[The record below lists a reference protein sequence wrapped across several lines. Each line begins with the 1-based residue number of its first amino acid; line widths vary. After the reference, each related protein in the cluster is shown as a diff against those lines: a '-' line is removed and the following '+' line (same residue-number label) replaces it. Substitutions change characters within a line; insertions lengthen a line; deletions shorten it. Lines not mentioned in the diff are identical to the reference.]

1 MLFFVK
7 KPIFTTSPTR
17 LLLALLKYQF
27 MIINSMRTMYTM
39 GNINITDS
47 RNPNMINENDIFT
60 LGVIHSLKSII
71 KAIKDTGDG
80 ADEIDF
86 EHVLETQRR
95 NLSDP
100 DLEEHIVD
108 VNELEELK

>member
-1 MLFFVK
+1 MILFLK
-7 KPIFTTSPTR
+7 NPTFTTFPVMS
-17 LLLALLKYQF
+17 LLALLKYQF
-27 MIINSMRTMYTM
+27 MIINGMQSMYTT

-71 KAIKDTGDG
+71 KAIKDTGES
-80 ADEIDF
+80 ANTIDF
-86 EHVLETQRR
+86 QEVLEIQRR

-100 DLEEHIVD
+100 ELEEHIVD
-108 VNELEELK
+108 VSEQEELR

>member
-1 MLFFVK
+1 MDLYLK
-7 KPIFTTSPTR
+7 KHGFCHLSYSDSSRSFYIPLMHNNSMHSMYTTS
-17 LLLALLKYQF
+17 
-27 MIINSMRTMYTM
+27 
-39 GNINITDS
+39 NINITNA

>member
-1 MLFFVK
+1 MILFLK
-7 KPIFTTSPTR
+7 NPTFTTFPVMS
-17 LLLALLKYQF
+17 LLALLKYQF
-27 MIINSMRTMYTM
+27 MIINSMQTMYTV

-71 KAIKDTGDG
+71 KAIKDTGES
-80 ADEIDF
+80 ANQIDF
-86 EHVLETQRR
+86 QEVLEIQRR

-100 DLEEHIVD
+100 ELEEHIVD
-108 VNELEELK
+108 VSEQEELR

>member
-1 MLFFVK
+1 MQSMY
-7 KPIFTTSPTR
+7 TTS
-17 LLLALLKYQF
+17 
-27 MIINSMRTMYTM
+27 
-39 GNINITDS
+39 NINITNA

-71 KAIKDTGDG
+71 KAVNDTGDG

-86 EHVLETQRR
+86 QEVLETQRR

-100 DLEEHIVD
+100 DLEEYIVD
-108 VNELEELK
+108 VNGLEELK

>member
-1 MLFFVK
+1 MILFLK
-7 KPIFTTSPTR
+7 NPTFTTFPVMS
-17 LLLALLKYQF
+17 LLALLKYQF
-27 MIINSMRTMYTM
+27 MIINGMQSMYTTS
-39 GNINITDS
+39 NINITNA

-71 KAIKDTGDG
+71 KAIKDTGDS

>member
-1 MLFFVK
+1 MILFLK
-7 KPIFTTSPTR
+7 NPTFTTFPVMS
-17 LLLALLKYQF
+17 LLALLKYQF
-27 MIINSMRTMYTM
+27 MIINGMQSMYSK

-47 RNPNMINENDIFT
+47 RSPNMIKENDIFT

-71 KAIKDTGDG
+71 KAIKDTDES

-86 EHVLETQRR
+86 QHVLETQRR
-95 NLSDP
+95 NLSDQ

-108 VNELEELK
+108 VSELEELR

>member
-1 MLFFVK
+1 MILFLK
-7 KPIFTTSPTR
+7 NPTFTTFPVMS
-17 LLLALLKYQF
+17 LLALLKYQF
-27 MIINSMRTMYTM
+27 MIINSMRTMYTS

-71 KAIKDTGDG
+71 KAIKDTGES
-80 ADEIDF
+80 ANTIDF
-86 EHVLETQRR
+86 QEVLEIQRR

-100 DLEEHIVD
+100 ELEEHIVD
-108 VNELEELK
+108 VSEQEELR

>member
-1 MLFFVK
+1 MVFATFPILIVPALF
-7 KPIFTTSPTR
+7 IYHII
-17 LLLALLKYQF
+17 L
-27 MIINSMRTMYTM
+27 INSMQSMYTTS
-39 GNINITDS
+39 NINITNA

-86 EHVLETQRR
+86 QEVLETQRR

-100 DLEEHIVD
+100 DLEEYIVD
-108 VNELEELK
+108 VNGLEELK

>member
-1 MLFFVK
+1 MDLYLK
-7 KPIFTTSPTR
+7 KPGFCHLSYSDTVSSFYIPLMHNNSMHSMYTTS
-17 LLLALLKYQF
+17 
-27 MIINSMRTMYTM
+27 
-39 GNINITDS
+39 NINITDS

-71 KAIKDTGDG
+71 KAIKDTGES

-86 EHVLETQRR
+86 QHVLETQRR

-108 VNELEELK
+108 VSELEELR

>member
-1 MLFFVK
+1 MIMFLEN
-7 KPIFTTSPTR
+7 PTFTTFAVMS
-17 LLLALLKYQF
+17 LLALLKYQF
-27 MIINSMRTMYTM
+27 MIINSMQSMYSK

-71 KAIKDTGDG
+71 KAIKDTGES
-80 ADEIDF
+80 ANTIDF
-86 EHVLETQRR
+86 QEVLEIQRR

-100 DLEEHIVD
+100 ELEEHIVD
-108 VNELEELK
+108 VSEQEELR

>member
-1 MLFFVK
+1 MILFLEN
-7 KPIFTTSPTR
+7 PTFTTSPVMS
-17 LLLALLKYQF
+17 LLALLKYQF
-27 MIINSMRTMYTM
+27 MIINSMQTMYTW

-47 RNPNMINENDIFT
+47 RSPNMIKENDIFT

-71 KAIKDTGDG
+71 KAIKDTGES

-86 EHVLETQRR
+86 QHVLETQRR

-108 VNELEELK
+108 VSELEELR

>member
-1 MLFFVK
+1 
-7 KPIFTTSPTR
+7 
-17 LLLALLKYQF
+17 
-27 MIINSMRTMYTM
+27 MIINSMQTMYTS

-47 RNPNMINENDIFT
+47 RTPNMIKENDIFT

-71 KAIKDTGDG
+71 KAIKDTGES
-80 ADEIDF
+80 ADEVHCRLQLLGIDF
-86 EHVLETQRR
+86 QHVLETQRR

-108 VNELEELK
+108 VSELEELR

>member
-1 MLFFVK
+1 MDLYLK
-7 KPIFTTSPTR
+7 KHGFCHLSYSDTSHSFYILLMHYNSMHSMYTTS
-17 LLLALLKYQF
+17 
-27 MIINSMRTMYTM
+27 
-39 GNINITDS
+39 NINITDS

-71 KAIKDTGDG
+71 KAIKDTGEG

>member
-1 MLFFVK
+1 MILFLK
-7 KPIFTTSPTR
+7 NPTFTTFPVMS
-17 LLLALLKYQF
+17 LLALLKYQF
-27 MIINSMRTMYTM
+27 MIINGMQSMYTT

-47 RNPNMINENDIFT
+47 RSPNMIKENDIFT

-71 KAIKDTGDG
+71 KAIKDTDG
-80 ADEIDF
+80 TANEIDF
-86 EHVLETQRR
+86 QEVLETQRR

>member
-1 MLFFVK
+1 MQ
-7 KPIFTTSPTR
+7 S
-17 LLLALLKYQF
+17 
-27 MIINSMRTMYTM
+27 MYTT

-47 RNPNMINENDIFT
+47 RSPNMIKENDIFT

-86 EHVLETQRR
+86 QHILEIQRR
-95 NLSDP
+95 NLSNP
-100 DLEEHIVD
+100 ELEEHIVD
-108 VNELEELK
+108 VNGLEELK

>member
-1 MLFFVK
+1 MILFLK
-7 KPIFTTSPTR
+7 NSTFTTFPNMP
-17 LLLALLKYQF
+17 LLALLKYQF
-27 MIINSMRTMYTM
+27 MIIKGMQSMYTS

-47 RNPNMINENDIFT
+47 RSPNMIKENDIFT

-71 KAIKDTGDG
+71 KAIKDTGES

-86 EHVLETQRR
+86 QHVLETQRR

-108 VNELEELK
+108 VSELEELR

>member
-1 MLFFVK
+1 MILFLK
-7 KPIFTTSPTR
+7 NPTFTTFPVMS
-17 LLLALLKYQF
+17 LLALLKYQF
-27 MIINSMRTMYTM
+27 MIIKGMQSMYTS

-47 RNPNMINENDIFT
+47 RSPNMIKENDIFT

-71 KAIKDTGDG
+71 KAIKDTDG
-80 ADEIDF
+80 TANEIDF
-86 EHVLETQRR
+86 QEVLETQRR

-108 VNELEELK
+108 VSELEELR

>member
-1 MLFFVK
+1 MLFFLK
-7 KPIFTTSPTR
+7 KPTFTTFPTG

-27 MIINSMRTMYTM
+27 MIINSMQTMYTW

-47 RNPNMINENDIFT
+47 RSPNMIKENDIFT

-71 KAIKDTGDG
+71 KAIKDTGES

-86 EHVLETQRR
+86 QHVLETQRR

-108 VNELEELK
+108 VSEQEELR